1 MKKKESPA
9 GQQPRRGQI
18 SYEGHNEDTKKIFDS
33 LTFRQKKVV
42 NLLLARKCSAADIS
56 IALGYSDPRSYVKR
70 LIDRGIMVHSAW
82 VDKPDTRYKVYWVE
96 EPSPQQTTART
107 TTEKAEQGDFKDLF
121 EKRFNH

>member
-1 MKKKESPA
+1 MKIKESPA
-9 GQQPRRGQI
+9 GSVKSTRGKI
-18 SYEGHNEDTKKIFDS
+18 SYDGQCEDNKKIFDS

-82 VDKPDTRYKVYWVE
+82 VDKPDTRYKIYWVE
-96 EPSPQQTTART
+96 EPSRHPS
-107 TTEKAEQGDFKDLF
+107 TEKAGQGDFKDLF